1 MLSAPVA
8 QVDVMDTTGA
18 GDGFL
23 GGFLHYFVK
32 AGDVL
37 RPG

>member
-1 MLSAPVA
+1 
-8 QVDVMDTTGA
+8 MDTTGA

-32 AGDVL
+32 AGDTCSTCPPLLLVS
-37 RPG
+37 